1 MKKTLLL
8 FSFLVISAAEA
19 QTMSTVLAGTNT
31 GIGQS
36 LHPSGIAIHD
46 NFLYAGTGMN
56 ANIIYKV
63 DLSQSNTS
71 PSIFIS
77 GLGKITDIC
86 FRGNYLYAS
95 EYNHPNPN
103 RIIRIDVSQPNPV
116 VENVVEMYLPTGLT
130 IYNQYLYARSKNNIF
145 RINLDMPGQ
154 EPEVIASDLIGS
166 GTVGLAVIGN
176 YLFVSEREQGK
187 LVKYSLVTPN
197 PTKIVVATGLSSI
210 SGIVKGETNNI
221 IYAAIGSS
229 SGEIYRVN
237 TTNGTYTLFVTTPL
251 TMNWDMLYTDN
262 KLYVSDIEGNE
273 VIKIGVN
280 ALSVDDVEASKIKAY
295 PVPSSDIVNFE
306 NCTFLGL
313 TDVRGKQIDIKSNNA
328 QIDIAPL
335 PSGIYIAK
343 IEAEGKTS
351 YKKIVKN

>member
-8 FSFLVISAAEA
+8 FSFLMLSAAEA
-19 QTMSTVLAGTNT
+19 QTMSTIVA
-31 GIGQS
+31 GIGTGQM

-46 NFLYAGTGMN
+46 NFLYTGGN
-56 ANIIYKV
+56 QNGYCIYRV

-71 PSIFIS
+71 PSIFMS

-95 EYNHPNPN
+95 EYKYPNPN

-154 EPEVIASDLIGS
+154 EPEVIASDLIGFES
-166 GTVGLAVIGN
+166 VGLAIIGN
-176 YLFVSEREQGK
+176 YLFASESEQGK
-187 LVKYSLVTPN
+187 LVKYSLATPN
-197 PTKIVVATGLSSI
+197 PTKIIVASGLSSI

-221 IYAAIGSS
+221 IYAAIGNI

-237 TTNGTYTLFVTTPL
+237 TTNGTSTLFVTTPL
-251 TMNWDMLYTDN
+251 TMNWDMLYIDN
-262 KLYVSDIEGNE
+262 NLYVSDIEGNE

-280 ALSVDDVEASKIKAY
+280 TLSVDDVEASKIKAY

-313 TDVRGKQIDIKSNNA
+313 TDVNGKQIDIKSSNA

-335 PSGIYIAK
+335 PSGIYMAK